1 MLNDFRRELDLA
13 KSLEPNSRLAMQWRN
28 DQMTYEMLA
37 RRAGI
42 DIPIDL
48 ERLNAPQAEPERFP
62 VAQFEAKDFSGKT
75 WNLAALQG
83 KVTYVGIWRSGCGGA
98 CGAALQGVQQ
108 LYERWK
114 GRSDRAVLTISV
126 DENVAIAESLMK
138 DNECSFPMIY
148 GAEIAVRFLPNG
160 GWPTAWLIDPKGRR
174 LQRRLPYPS
183 DETIPKIEEMADR
196 IELSQ

>member
-13 KSLEPNSRLAMQWRN
+13 KSLETTSGLARQWRN
-28 DQMTYEMLA
+28 DQITYEMLA

-42 DIPIDL
+42 DIPINL
-48 ERLNAPQAEPERFP
+48 ELLNTPQAEPERFP
-62 VAQFEAKDFSGKT
+62 VAQFEAKDLSGKT
-75 WNLAALQG
+75 WSLADLQG
-83 KVTYVGIWRSGCGGA
+83 KVTYVGIWRSGCRGA

-114 GRSDRAVLTISV
+114 GRTDRAVLTISA
-126 DENVAIAESLMK
+126 DENVAIAEALMK
-138 DNECSFPMIY
+138 DNEYSFPMIY
-148 GAEIAVRFLPNG
+148 GAEIAVNFLPNG

-183 DETIPKIEEMADR
+183 DETIPKIEEIADR